1 MKAVFYP
8 LTRTQTK
15 QMRQMQLLG
24 PKLNE
29 LKVKYKNDP
38 QKLNSETMQLYKLY
52 KINPAS
58 GCLPLLVQM
67 PVFWA
72 LYAVLSNS
80 IEMRGAPLGLWLHDL
95 SEPDALFGH
104 LPAGLPMV
112 GGAAIGLV
120 PLLMG
125 ASSIVQTLITST
137 DRKNLAMTIIM
148 PVFITLIFL
157 NMPSGLQLYWFL
169 YNVLSIGESVIAMK
183 GGLPWSKTK
192 NRRQASLA
200 TAPPPK

>member
-1 MKAVFYP
+1 MKLTFYP

-15 QMRQMQLLG
+15 QMRQMQLLQ

-29 LKVKYKNDP
+29 LKVKYKNDA
-38 QKLNSETMQLYKLY
+38 QKLNAETMQLYKLY

-58 GCLPLLVQM
+58 GCLPLLIQM

-72 LYAVLSNS
+72 LYAVLSNA
-80 IEMRGAPLGLWLHDL
+80 IELRGAALGLWLQDM
-95 SEPDALFGH
+95 SQPDKLFGH

-112 GGAAIGLV
+112 GGFAIGLV
-120 PLLMG
+120 PILMG
-125 ASSIVQTLITST
+125 ASSIVQTLMTSM
-137 DRKNLAMTIIM
+137 DKKNLAMTIIM

-157 NMPSGLQLYWFL
+157 NMPSGLQLYWFM
-169 YNVLSIGESVIAMK
+169 YNVLSIGETIITMK
-183 GGLPWSKTK
+183 GGLPWSKSK
-192 NRRQASLA
+192 NRKEPSLV

>member
-1 MKAVFYP
+1 
-8 LTRTQTK
+8 
-15 QMRQMQLLG
+15 
-24 PKLNE
+24 
-29 LKVKYKNDP
+29 VKYKNDA

-72 LYAVLSNS
+72 LYAVLSNA
-80 IEMRGAPLGLWLHDL
+80 IEMRGAPLGLWLNDL
-95 SEPDALFGH
+95 SQPDALFGH
-104 LPAGLPMV
+104 LPQGLPMV

-120 PLLMG
+120 PILMG
-125 ASSIVQTLITST
+125 VSSIIQTLITSA
-137 DRKNLAMTIIM
+137 DKKNLAMTIIM

-183 GGLPWSKTK
+183 GGLPWSKSKT
-192 NRRQASLA
+192 RREPSLA